1 MSLIEPT
8 IKSSRGLQETGAPTV
23 QVVPVPSMRRAR
35 DGSVLWWG
43 DADTPGPPPVISPG
57 VAAPVTVAVSPVRP
71 GHAVTVEYRV
81 NGGPVRQAIG
91 QPEPRVHDLN
101 ARDISGGPAGA
112 IRRAGRVPAGASLR
126 RPADLPRSRGVG
138 RVSAVSG
145 GQRSGR
151 ESRPRNSSATSS
163 AELAG
168 EPLWDW
174 GTRFLWSATITI
186 RKEVVGE
193 LPDGLRINWYLVEGS
208 FAGPSHDGIVLPGAA
223 DAMRIRK
230 DGIGIV
236 DVTELLQT
244 RRGARLYCS
253 YGGIFDL
260 GVDGYARALRGE
272 FDPLP
277 AFVVTPTYTTADKEL
292 AWLNRTQCIGVGR
305 VDMKALRL
313 EYDVYAV
320 GVGGANMP
328 RVSARRGGR
337 PTENRTFSLFN

>member
-1 MSLIEPT
+1 VSLSEPT
-8 IKSSRGLQETGAPTV
+8 INSPRGLQETRVPTA
-23 QVVPVPSMRRAR
+23 QLVPVPSMRRAR
-35 DGSVLWWG
+35 DGSVLWWS

-81 NGGPVRQAIG
+81 NGGTIRQAIG
-91 QPEPRVHDLN
+91 QPEPRVYDLN
-101 ARDISGGPAGA
+101 ARLFRAVLPGQSGGLVEYLPVLRFAGQPISPGLGESA
-112 IRRAGRVPAGASLR
+112 ECPRYQVGSGAVLVET
-126 RPADLPRSRGVG
+126 AD
-138 RVSAVSG
+138 
-145 GQRSGR
+145 
-151 ESRPRNSSATSS
+151 SSATSC

-174 GTRFLWSATITI
+174 GTRFLWSATIII

-208 FAGPSHDGIVLPGAA
+208 FAGPSHEGIVLPGAA
-223 DAMRIRK
+223 DSMRIRK

-244 RRGARLYCS
+244 QRGARLYCS
-253 YGGIFDL
+253 YGGVFDL

-313 EYDVYAV
+313 DYDVYAV
-320 GVGGANMP
+320 GVGGRKHAP
-328 RVSARRGGR
+328 RVSATRR
-337 PTENRTFSLFN
+337 TTSQE

>member
-43 DADTPGPPPVISPG
+43 DADTHGPPPVISPG
-57 VAAPVTVAVSPVRP
+57 AAAPVTVAVSPVRP

-81 NGGPVRQAIG
+81 NGGPIRQAIG
-91 QPEPRVHDLN
+91 QPEPRIHDLN
-101 ARDISGGPAGA
+101 ARIFRAVLPGQSGSLVEYLPVLRFAGQ
-112 IRRAGRVPAGASLR
+112 P
-126 RPADLPRSRGVG
+126 DLSRSREVG
-138 RVSAVSG
+138 RVSTVSG
-145 GQRSGR
+145 GLRRGR
-151 ESRPRNSSATSS
+151 GRDRGASSATSS
-163 AELAG
+163 AEPAG
-168 EPLWDW
+168 EPLWDL
-174 GTRFLWSATITI
+174 GTRFLWSATIII

-208 FAGPSHDGIVLPGAA
+208 FTGPSHEGIVLPGAV

-253 YGGIFDL
+253 YGGRFDL
-260 GVDGYARALRGE
+260 GVDGYARPAQQL
-272 FDPLP
+272 DPLP

-320 GVGGANMP
+320 GVGGRKHAP
-328 RVSARRGGR
+328 RVSAIRRATDR
-337 PTENRTFSLFN
+337 E

>member
-81 NGGPVRQAIG
+81 NGGPIRQAIG
-91 QPEPRVHDLN
+91 QPEPRIHDLN
-101 ARDISGGPAGA
+101 ARIFRAVLPGQSGGLVEYLPVLRFAGQPISPGLEESA
-112 IRRAGRVPAGASLR
+112 ECPRYQVGSGAVGVET
-126 RPADLPRSRGVG
+126 AD
-138 RVSAVSG
+138 
-145 GQRSGR
+145 
-151 ESRPRNSSATSS
+151 SSATSS
-163 AELAG
+163 AEPAG

-174 GTRFLWSATITI
+174 GTRFLWSATIII

-208 FAGPSHDGIVLPGAA
+208 FAGPSHEGTVLPGAA
-223 DAMRIRK
+223 DSMRIRK

-320 GVGGANMP
+320 GVGGRKHAP
-328 RVSARRGGR
+328 RVSATRRTTDR
-337 PTENRTFSLFN
+337 E